1 MSVPEGAACISN
13 FVSVILSSANLLPAI
28 AAEVFMSAFTIVPST
43 ILAEV
48 TESSAGTLRFSAF
61 PRVRI
66 KKSELLAGAAAKIM
80 SLPSIANPSLG
91 LVPLLGF

>member
-1 MSVPEGAACISN
+1 MPEGAACISSLA
-13 FVSVILSSANLLPAI
+13 SVTLSSANLLPAI
-28 AAEVFMSAFTIVPST
+28 AAEVFISAFTIVPST
-43 ILAEV
+43 IFADV
-48 TESSAGTLRFSAF
+48 TVLSLGVPILIAF

-66 KKSELLAGAAAKIM
+66 KKSEPVAGALANIM